1 MTSRGGFTEYALL
14 LRDPNGTVRTVHET
28 HRLGLFGRE
37 VWLRLLGDAGFS
49 PEALVEQ
56 TAEDRT
62 PRTLFIGHRPP
73 G

>member
-1 MTSRGGFTEYALL
+1 MTTRGGFTEYAFL
-14 LRDPNGTVRTVHET
+14 LRDPDGTVRTVHET

-37 VWLRLLGDAGFS
+37 VWLRLLVDTGFS

-56 TAEDRT
+56 TTEDRT
-62 PRTLFIGHRPP
+62 PRTMFIGHRPP